1 MAFVAPENAAPT
13 VDARQA
19 GYREALWLAG
29 VAFDPALA
37 ARLDP
42 GDGMAVKTLMDRH
55 HPQGIVCA
63 NDRTAA
69 LLMPTLLQLGRRV
82 PEDVRLVGI
91 DDVEYARLLP
101 VPLTTLRRPTHQIGE
116 VALSVMLERVQRREL
131 APRQVLLPCD
141 LVVRQSCGA
150 QPVGRRID

>member
-1 MAFVAPENAAPT
+1 
-13 VDARQA
+13 
-19 GYREALWLAG
+19 
-29 VAFDPALA
+29 
-37 ARLDP
+37 
-42 GDGMAVKTLMDRH
+42 MAVKTLMDRH

-69 LLMPTLLQLGRRV
+69 LLMPTLLQLGHRV

-101 VPLTTLRRPTHQIGE
+101 VPLTTLRQPTHQIGE

-131 APRQVLLPCD
+131 APRQVSLPCD

-150 QPVGRRID
+150 QPVGRRIDD